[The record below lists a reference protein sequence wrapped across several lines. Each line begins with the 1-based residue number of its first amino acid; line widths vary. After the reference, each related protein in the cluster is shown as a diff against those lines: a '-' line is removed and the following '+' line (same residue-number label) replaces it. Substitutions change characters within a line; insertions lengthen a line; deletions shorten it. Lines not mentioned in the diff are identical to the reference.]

1 MQKNIKKI
9 LLVGFFY
16 KNKNNY
22 AYAESFYDKFL
33 KLGYVVE
40 TFNTGLNIFPLLKIN
55 NLLINILFYKK
66 VKQFNPDLIFFIKA
80 ENIDYRFINRISKKG
95 YLTVNFYPDNPFV
108 FWNGNSN
115 KNILNLLPSY
125 NYFLSWSK
133 LLIPILQMAGAKNV
147 YYFPFAYDKDVY
159 EKKIE
164 LINLDQKKYKS
175 DVSFAGTWDA
185 QREEWLTKLINF
197 LPYLDLSIWGNNWQ
211 ENLPSD
217 SILKKFLK
225 GNAVYRDELI
235 KLSMLSKITLNF
247 IRKQNMTSHNMRTL
261 EVPAMG
267 GFLLT
272 QRTEEQSEFLF
283 KEGESIECFSSIQ
296 ELAEKIKFYLNNEK
310 QRNYIAVN
318 SKKRAEKFEL
328 ESVLGEFMKFIQ
340 NNHQEGD

>member
-16 KNKNNY
+16 KKKDKY
-22 AYAESFYDKFL
+22 AYAQSFYTNLL

-40 TFNTGLNIFPLLKIN
+40 IFNTSLNVFPLLKIN
-55 NLLINILFYKK
+55 YLLINILFYKK
-66 VKQFNPDLIFFIKA
+66 IKQFNPDLIFLIKA
-80 ENIDYRFINRISKKG
+80 ENIDYRVINHISKKG

-115 KNILNLLPSY
+115 KNILNSLPSY

-133 LLIPILQMAGAKNV
+133 LLIPILRMAGAKNV

-159 EKKIE
+159 DKNIE
-164 LINLDQKKYKS
+164 LGKLDQKKYKS
-175 DVSFAGTWDA
+175 DVSFAGTWDE
-185 QREEWLTKLINF
+185 QREEWLTKLINL
-197 LPYLDLSIWGNNWQ
+197 LPNLDLSIWGNNWQ

-217 SILKKFLK
+217 SILRKFLR
-225 GNAVYRDELI
+225 GSAIYRDELI
-235 KLSMLSKITLNF
+235 KLSILSKIVLNF
-247 IRKQNMTSHNMRTL
+247 IRKQNITSHNMRTL
-261 EVPAMG
+261 EVPVMG

-272 QRTEEQSEFLF
+272 QRTEEQAEFLF

-310 QRNYIAVN
+310 QRNYIAAN

-328 ESVLGEFMKFIQ
+328 KSVLGEFMKFIQ
-340 NNHQEGD
+340 NNHQKGD